1 MKSLPKRL
9 LKFSL
14 VLAAI
19 VVPEVGVALPAAYAD
34 SSASSSAGSE
44 ASLEAP
50 SPGRG
55 RRRGGR
61 RAYWRRQNAQANKA
75 ARKEEEAQRARSWT
89 GDNAWKG
96 DHH

>member
-1 MKSLPKRL
+1 MKSVPKRL
-9 LKFSL
+9 SL
-14 VLAAI
+14 FLVVLSAL
-19 VVPEVGVALPAAYAD
+19 VVPELSVVMPVAYAD

-44 ASLEAP
+44 ASLEAG

-55 RRRGGR
+55 RRGR

-75 ARKEEEAQRARSWT
+75 ARKEEQAQRARTWT

-96 DHH
+96 DHQH